1 MGSTRHGDWAM
12 RMRFWGVNTR
22 EMEKSARQR
31 LSARA
36 SHPKARSHN
45 PITAPERFTLRCFA
59 PSRTPDSA
67 PYRTSAALGLPLSSP
82 AATSPNQSG
91 DALCDRI
98 KEETAQRAGDT

>member
-45 PITAPERFTLRCFA
+45 PITAPELARQTFHVGPINLWRALSKLGRFAFSPSADPQRHRISRVMRFA
-59 PSRTPDSA
+59 KV
-67 PYRTSAALGLPLSSP
+67 
-82 AATSPNQSG
+82 
-91 DALCDRI
+91 